1 MHKLF
6 LVAKHEYLKMVRK
19 RSFLLSTL
27 GMPLLIVVVM
37 AVSIAVAI
45 GGGNDM
51 PLGYVDHAGVF
62 DPDVQPPEPA
72 LSPSALLRTGLS
84 KEIETQIA
92 RERASD
98 VEIRSYPDEISA
110 RAALEAKEIQAYY
123 VVPEDYLAT
132 GQLELYYWDDAPGE
146 AVQSDF
152 EDFVR
157 ANLTSGLD
165 EPAAWRAYDGVN
177 LAVRSADGSREV
189 SGFGIITVF
198 LPFIAGLFFF
208 FAVMASA
215 QYLMR
220 AVADE
225 KENRTMEIL
234 VTSLTP
240 EQLIGGKAAGLV
252 CVALTQLLI
261 WVLAAV
267 IGLVVAAQFFEP
279 LRDIEV
285 PWDFVLVSLLYFL
298 PSFVLM
304 AGMMVA
310 IGSTVTEAREGQQV
324 AGILNMLFTC
334 PYFLSAL
341 MLTNPDGPIPVFLTL
356 FPTTAYITITM
367 RWGMTMIPAWQLAAS
382 LLVLVGSAIFAV
394 WAAARIFRVGM
405 LNYGQRI
412 RLRAVITAIRGH

>member
-1 MHKLF
+1 MRKSF
-6 LVAKHEYLKMVRK
+6 LIAKHEYLKMVRK

-27 GMPLLIVVVM
+27 GMPLLIIVVM
-37 AVSIAVAI
+37 AVGIAVAM
-45 GGGNDM
+45 GGGNDT
-51 PLGYVDHAGVF
+51 PLGYVDHAGTL
-62 DPDVQPPEPA
+62 DPDVQPPGPA
-72 LSPSALLRTGLS
+72 LSLS
-84 KEIETQIA
+84 KGIETQIA

-98 VEIRSYPDEISA
+98 VEIRSYPDETSA
-110 RAALEAKEIQAYY
+110 RVALEAEEIQAYY
-123 VVPEDYLAT
+123 VVPEEYLAT

-157 ANLTSGLD
+157 ANLVSGLD
-165 EPAAWRAYDGVN
+165 EPAALRAFDGVN
-177 LAVRSADGSREV
+177 LAIRSADGSREV
-189 SGFGIITVF
+189 SGFGIVTVF

-208 FAVMASA
+208 FAVTTSA

-240 EQLIGGKAAGLV
+240 EQLIGGKSAGLV

-261 WVLAAV
+261 WVLAVV

-279 LRDIEV
+279 LRDVQV
-285 PWDFVLVSLLYFL
+285 PWDFVLISLVYFL

-324 AGILNMLFTC
+324 AGLLNMLFTF
-334 PYFLSAL
+334 PYFLVVL
-341 MLTNPDGPIPVFLTL
+341 MFTNPDGPIPVFLTL
-356 FPTTAYITITM
+356 FPTTAYITIAM

-382 LLVLVGSAIFAV
+382 LLVLVGSAIFAI

-405 LNYGQRI
+405 LNYGQRF

>member
-1 MHKLF
+1 MRKSF

-27 GMPLLIVVVM
+27 GMPLLIIVVM
-37 AVSIAVAI
+37 AVSIAVAM
-45 GGGNDM
+45 GGNDT
-51 PLGYVDHAGVF
+51 PLGYVDHTGAL
-62 DPDVQPPEPA
+62 DPDVQPPGPA
-72 LSPSALLRTGLS
+72 LSLS
-84 KEIETQIA
+84 KGIETQIA

-98 VEIRSYPDEISA
+98 VEIRSYPDETSA
-110 RAALEAKEIQAYY
+110 RVALEAEEIQAYY
-123 VVPEDYLAT
+123 VVPEEYLAT

-157 ANLTSGLD
+157 ANLVSGLD
-165 EPAAWRAYDGVN
+165 EPAALRAFDGVN

-189 SGFGIITVF
+189 SEFGIITVF

-208 FAVMASA
+208 FAVTTSA

-240 EQLIGGKAAGLV
+240 EQLIGGEAAGLV

-261 WVLAAV
+261 WVLATV
-267 IGLVVAAQFFEP
+267 IGLVVAARFFEP
-279 LRDIEV
+279 QRDIQV
-285 PWDFVLVSLLYFL
+285 PWDFVLVSLVYFL

-324 AGILNMLFTC
+324 AGILNMFFTF
-334 PYFLSAL
+334 PYFLTVL
-341 MLTNPDGPIPVFLTL
+341 MFTNPDGHIPVFLTL
-356 FPTTAYITITM
+356 FPTTAYITIAM

-382 LLVLVGSAIFAV
+382 LLVLVGSAIFAI
-394 WAAARIFRVGM
+394 WSAARIFRVGM
-405 LNYGQRI
+405 LNYGQRF
-412 RLRAVITAIRGH
+412 RLPAVITAIRGH

>member
-1 MHKLF
+1 MHKSF

-37 AVSIAVAI
+37 AVSIAVAM
-45 GGGNDM
+45 GGNDT
-51 PLGYVDHAGVF
+51 PLGYVDHAGAL
-62 DPDVQPPEPA
+62 DPDVQPP
-72 LSPSALLRTGLS
+72 GL
-84 KEIETQIA
+84 EMQIA

-98 VEIRSYPDEISA
+98 VEIRSYPDETSA
-110 RAALEAKEIQAYY
+110 RVALEAEEIQAYY
-123 VVPEDYLAT
+123 VVPEEYLAT

-157 ANLTSGLD
+157 ANLVSGLD
-165 EPAAWRAYDGVN
+165 EPAALRAFDGVN
-177 LAVRSADGSREV
+177 LAIRSADGSREV
-189 SGFGIITVF
+189 SEFGIITVF

-208 FAVMASA
+208 FAVTTSA

-261 WVLAAV
+261 WVLAVV
-267 IGLVVAAQFFEP
+267 IGLVVAARFFEP
-279 LRDIEV
+279 LRDIQV
-285 PWDFVLVSLLYFL
+285 PWDFVLVSLVYFL

-324 AGILNMLFTC
+324 AGILNMLFTF
-334 PYFLSAL
+334 PYFLAVL
-341 MLTNPDGPIPVFLTL
+341 IFANPDGHIPVFLTL
-356 FPTTAYITITM
+356 FPTTAYITIAM

-382 LLVLVGSAIFAV
+382 LLVLVGSAIFAI
-394 WAAARIFRVGM
+394 W
-405 LNYGQRI
+405 
-412 RLRAVITAIRGH
+412 

>member
-1 MHKLF
+1 MHKSF

-19 RSFLLSTL
+19 RSFLLGTL
-27 GMPLLIVVVM
+27 GIPLLIVVVM
-37 AVSIAVAI
+37 AVSIAIAT
-45 GGGNDM
+45 GGGDDT
-51 PLGYVDHAGVF
+51 PLGYVDHAGILN
-62 DPDVQPPEPA
+62 PDVQPPEV
-72 LSPSALLRTGLS
+72 
-84 KEIETQIA
+84 ETQIA

-98 VEIRSYPDEISA
+98 VEIRPYPDEASA
-110 RAALEAKEIQAYY
+110 RAALEAEEIQAYY
-123 VVPEDYLAT
+123 VVPEDYLTT
-132 GQLELYYWDDAPGE
+132 GQMELYYWDDAPGE
-146 AVQSDF
+146 AIQSDF

-157 ANLTSGLD
+157 ANLVSGLD
-165 EPAAWRAYDGVN
+165 EPVALRAFDGTH
-177 LAVRSADGSREV
+177 LTVRSADGSREI
-189 SGFGIITVF
+189 SEFGIITTF

-208 FAVMASA
+208 FAVTTST

-240 EQLIGGKAAGLV
+240 EQLIGGKGAGLV

-261 WVLAAV
+261 WSLTAA
-267 IGLVVAAQFFEP
+267 IGLTVAARFFEP
-279 LRDIEV
+279 LRDIPV
-285 PWDFVLVSLLYFL
+285 PWDFILVSLIYFL

-334 PYFLSAL
+334 PYFLIVL

-356 FPTTAYITITM
+356 FPTTAYITVTM
-367 RWGMTMIPAWQLAAS
+367 RWGMTMIPTWQLAVS
-382 LLVLVGSAIFAV
+382 LLLLIGSALFAV
-394 WAAARIFRVGM
+394 WAAARIFRLGM
-405 LNYGQRI
+405 LSYGQRI
-412 RLRAVITAIRGH
+412 RLRAVIAAVRGH